1 MRLIA
6 TLLAFAILAGTA
18 AHAQTETNASV
29 VETAPLPD
37 VQPVQIQLSPDMV
50 RRYVESLPDTIVLAR
65 EFDAKEKAPPASTNL
80 DDIPFLLVPYLFDPE
95 AERRI
100 NAVLARFG
108 FGNYAAWA
116 NAAYS
121 IALAAESVNFGRVED
136 LTSQKGAAEREIR
149 ADKTLSDEDKKKAI
163 EDLDAQF
170 AALAEFEPL
179 PGNRE
184 AVQPFLQRLRSAT
197 GG

>member
-6 TLLAFAILAGTA
+6 ILFAFAILTGT
-18 AHAQTETNASV
+18 AHAQTETQASV
-29 VETAPLPD
+29 LDMAPLPD
-37 VQPVQIQLSPDMV
+37 VQPVQIQLSADMV
-50 RRYVESLPDTIVLAR
+50 QRYVQSLPDTIALAR

-80 DDIPFLLVPYLFDPE
+80 DDIAFLLVPYLFDPE

-100 NAVLARFG
+100 NTVLVQFG
-108 FGNYAAWA
+108 FDNYAAWA

-121 IALAAESVNFGRVED
+121 IALAAESVSFGHIED

-149 ADKTLSDEDKKKAI
+149 QDKTLSEDDKKKAI

-184 AVQPFLQRLRSAT
+184 AVQPFIQRLKSAT